1 MRDAEWERGAL
12 SADGPRRPRVS
23 AALGD
28 AMNLP
33 GTFALA
39 AAGAAACGVDYLK
52 VGLRG
57 LRGEDESLEFLAAV
71 VRAAREASPE
81 VSVIAAAY
89 AEAAAIGSI
98 DPETLPRVAQRAG
111 AQGCLIDT
119 ALKDG

>member
-28 AMNLP
+28 ASGLP
-33 GTFALA
+33 GTFTLA

-57 LRGEDESLEFLAAV
+57 FRGDGEAARFLAGIVEAV
-71 VRAAREASPE
+71 ISVAPAARVVA
-81 VSVIAAAY
+81 VAY
-89 AEAAAIGSI
+89 AEARSLGCLEPSLL
-98 DPETLPRVAQRAG
+98 PEVAQ
-111 AQGCLIDT
+111 
-119 ALKDG
+119 